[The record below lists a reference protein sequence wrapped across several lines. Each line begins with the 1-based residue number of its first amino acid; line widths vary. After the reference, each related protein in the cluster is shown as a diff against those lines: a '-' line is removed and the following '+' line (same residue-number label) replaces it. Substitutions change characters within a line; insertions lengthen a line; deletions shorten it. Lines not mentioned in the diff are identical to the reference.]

1 LATVVIGGLLIAT
14 FLTLFV
20 LPILYI
26 MFEKEL
32 KIIKTKS
39 NYNLNYHPLFVF
51 FFSKGNAQE
60 RISVDTSVELA
71 LQNNFKI
78 KNEKLRSEYLQQM
91 TRTAYDISNTG
102 ITGEY
107 GQFNSSVNDF
117 KIGIS

>member
-1 LATVVIGGLLIAT
+1 LK
-14 FLTLFV
+14 
-20 LPILYI
+20 
-26 MFEKEL
+26 KEL

-78 KNEKLRSEYLQQM
+78 KMKTTFRYLQQM
-91 TRTAYDISNTG
+91 TRTAYDISIQG
-102 ITGEY
+102 
-107 GQFNSSVNDF
+107 
-117 KIGIS
+117 

>member
-1 LATVVIGGLLIAT
+1 VPKYKTIGNSCNGGLLLIAT

-26 MFEKEL
+26 MFEKGT

-51 FFSKGNAQE
+51 FFSKGSNAQE

-78 KNEKLRSEYLQQM
+78 KMKTTFRYLQQM
-91 TRTAYDISNTG
+91 TRTAYDISIQG
-102 ITGEY
+102 
-107 GQFNSSVNDF
+107 
-117 KIGIS
+117 

>member
-1 LATVVIGGLLIAT
+1 
-14 FLTLFV
+14 
-20 LPILYI
+20 
-26 MFEKEL
+26 
-32 KIIKTKS
+32 
-39 NYNLNYHPLFVF
+39 LFVF

-78 KNEKLRSEYLQQM
+78 KNENYVPNLQQM

-117 KIGIS
+117 KIGISKY